1 MPELVTR
8 NYFLVT
14 EYMELIS
21 ILLLVFPFLGFL
33 IIGLLQ
39 KQMNRNVSGI
49 LGSAV
54 ICINL
59 VLSAILFWDVSGSTQ
74 TVETQLFDW
83 IKFADISIPFALTVD
98 RLSALMLMIINGVGL
113 LIHIYSIGYMKEDKG
128 VNRFFAYLN
137 LFVFFML
144 TLVLSSNY
152 LMLFIG
158 WEGVG
163 LCSYLLI
170 GFWYKDH
177 ANNDAAKKAF
187 IMNRIGDLGFL
198 LGIFLLY
205 SNFHTLNI
213 SEVLAKASVMP
224 SGDMTLFFITLCLF
238 IGATG
243 KSAQIPLFTWLPDA
257 MAGPTPVSALI
268 HAATMVTAG
277 IYLIARSSVLFVLSP
292 VTMNIIFVVGAA
304 TALIGGLVAI
314 YQNDIKKILAYSTV
328 SQLGFLFM
336 ALGLGSFSGA
346 MFHLT
351 THAFFKALLF
361 LAAGSVIHALSGEQD
376 IRNMGGLRRKIPF
389 TFALFLI
396 GTIAISGIPP
406 FAGFFSKEV
415 ILTAAYEH
423 GLDIGII
430 ATVISLM
437 TTIYMFRLL
446 FVVFF
451 KPESKAL
458 KANHHVHESPK
469 VMTYPMA
476 VLAILSMVAGFVQLP
491 KLFSETQG
499 FDNFLSPV
507 FAKAGSLAVFAEH
520 GLDVQ
525 TEWMIFLVPLL
536 IIVALIVV
544 SYKRFVNEKELKE
557 PTGLSKVLANKFYFD
572 EIYDFCVVKPIGYI
586 SDFFREFVD
595 QTIINGVVNAVGN
608 GTLFVGK
615 RLRRL
620 QTGNVGFY
628 LVIMVFSIIAILFFN
643 IIL

>member
-1 MPELVTR
+1 
-8 NYFLVT
+8 
-14 EYMELIS
+14 MELLS
-21 ILLLVFPFLGFL
+21 ILLLIFPFLGFL
-33 IIGLLQ
+33 TIGLLQ
-39 KQMNRNVSGI
+39 KRMNRNMSGV
-49 LGSAV
+49 LASAV
-54 ICINL
+54 IFINL
-59 VLSAILFWDVSGSTQ
+59 IMAGVLFSYVSSSNA
-74 TVETQLFDW
+74 TVETNLFNW
-83 IKFADISIPFALTVD
+83 IKFGDISIPFALSVD
-98 RLSALMLMIINGVGL
+98 RLSALMLLIINGVSL
-113 LIHIYSIGYMKEDKG
+113 LIHIYSIGYMKEDEG

-144 TLVLSSNY
+144 ILVLSSNY
-152 LMLFIG
+152 LCLFIG

-170 GFWYKDH
+170 GFWFKDH

-198 LGIFLLY
+198 LGIFILY
-205 SNFHTLNI
+205 STFHTLNI
-213 SEVLAKASVMP
+213 SEIAAKASLMP
-224 SGDMTLFFITLCLF
+224 SGDTTLFFITLCLF

-243 KSAQIPLFTWLPDA
+243 KSAQLPLLTWLPDA

-292 VTMNIIFVVGAA
+292 VTMNIILVVGAA
-304 TALIGGLVAI
+304 TALVGGLIAI

-361 LAAGSVIHALSGEQD
+361 LAAGSVIHALSNEQD
-376 IRNMGGLRRKIPF
+376 IRNMGGLRKKIPF
-389 TFALFLI
+389 TFALFII

-423 GLDIGII
+423 GLGMGML
-430 ATVISLM
+430 ATFISLL

-469 VMTYPMA
+469 VMLYPMA
-476 VLAILSMVAGFVQLP
+476 VLAILSIIAGFIQLP

-499 FDNFLSPV
+499 FDNFLSPI
-507 FAKAGSLAVFAEH
+507 FAKANALVPAAEH

-536 IIVALIVV
+536 IIATLILI
-544 SYKRFVNEKELKE
+544 SYKRFVNDKELTE
-557 PTGLSKVLANKFYFD
+557 ATGLSKILANKFYFD
-572 EIYDFCVVKPIGYI
+572 EIYAFLIVKPIGYM
-586 SDFFREFVD
+586 SDLFREFVD
-595 QTIINGVVNAVGN
+595 QTIINGIVNGVGN

-628 LVIMVFSIIAILFFN
+628 LTIMVLSIIAILFFN

>member
-1 MPELVTR
+1 
-8 NYFLVT
+8 
-14 EYMELIS
+14 MELIS
-21 ILLLVFPFLGFL
+21 ILLLVFPLLGFL
-33 IIGLLQ
+33 TIGLFQ
-39 KQMNRNVSGI
+39 KRMNRNLSGI
-49 LGSAV
+49 LASAF
-54 ICINL
+54 IFINL
-59 VLSAILFWDVSGSTQ
+59 VFAGILFNFVSSGNQ
-74 TVETQLFDW
+74 TVETPLFDW

-98 RLSALMLMIINGVGL
+98 RLSALMLLVVNGVGL
-113 LIHIYSIGYMKEDKG
+113 LIHIYSIGYMKEDDG
-128 VNRFFAYLN
+128 VNRFFSYLN

-144 TLVLSSNY
+144 ILVLSSNY

-198 LGIFLLY
+198 IGTFILFITFK
-205 SNFHTLNI
+205 TLSI
-213 SEVLAKASVMP
+213 SEIAAKASVMP
-224 SGDMTLFFITLCLF
+224 SGNMTLFVITLCLF

-292 VTMNIIFVVGAA
+292 VTMNIILVIGAA
-304 TALIGGLVAI
+304 TAVVGGLVAI

-328 SQLGFLFM
+328 SQLGFMFM

-376 IRNMGGLRRKIPF
+376 IRNMGGLRKKIPF
-389 TFALFLI
+389 TFALFII

-423 GLDIGII
+423 GMGMGIL
-430 ATVISLM
+430 ATVISLL
-437 TTIYMFRLL
+437 TTIYMFRLI
-446 FVVFF
+446 FVVFY
-451 KPESKAL
+451 KSESKAL

-469 VMTYPMA
+469 VMLYPMA
-476 VLAILSMVAGFVQLP
+476 LLAILSIVAGFVQMP

-499 FDNFLSPV
+499 FDNYLSPI
-507 FAKAGSLAVFAEH
+507 FAKANSLVAVSEH
-520 GLDVQ
+520 TLDVQ
-525 TEWMIFLVPLL
+525 TEWMIFSIPLL
-536 IIVALIVV
+536 IIALLVFL
-544 SYKRFVNEKELKE
+544 SYRSFVNDKELSE
-557 PTGLSKVLANKFYFD
+557 PTGLSKVLAGKFYFD
-572 EIYDFCVVKPIGYI
+572 EIYDFCIVKPLGFI
-586 SDFFREFVD
+586 SNFSREFLD
-595 QTIINGVVNAVGN
+595 QTVINGFVNAVGN
-608 GTLFVGK
+608 GTLFAGK
-615 RLRRL
+615 RLRLL

-628 LVIMVFSIIAILFFN
+628 LVIMVFSVIAILFFN

>member
-1 MPELVTR
+1 
-8 NYFLVT
+8 
-14 EYMELIS
+14 MELIS
-21 ILLLVFPFLGFL
+21 ILLLVLPLLGFL
-33 IIGLLQ
+33 TIGLLS
-39 KQMNRNVSGI
+39 KQMNRNLSGR
-49 LGSAV
+49 LASAV
-54 ICINL
+54 IFVNL
-59 VLSAILFWDVSGSTQ
+59 VFSAILFGFVASSNSTI
-74 TVETQLFDW
+74 EIPLFDW
-83 IKFADISIPFALTVD
+83 IKFADISIPFALTID

-113 LIHIYSIGYMKEDKG
+113 LIHIYSIGYMKEDEG

-137 LFVFFML
+137 LFIFFML
-144 TLVLSSNY
+144 ILVLSSNY

-170 GFWYKDH
+170 GFWFKDH

-187 IMNRIGDLGFL
+187 IINRIGDLGFL

-205 SNFHTLNI
+205 STFKTLSI
-213 SEVLAKASVMP
+213 SEIAAKASLMP
-224 SGDMTLFFITLCLF
+224 SGDMTLFFITFCLF

-292 VTMNIIFVVGAA
+292 VTMNIILVVGAT
-304 TALIGGLVAI
+304 TALVGGLIAI

-361 LAAGSVIHALSGEQD
+361 LEAGSVIHALSGEQD
-376 IRNMGGLRRKIPF
+376 IRNMGGLRKKIPF
-389 TFALFLI
+389 TFALFII

-423 GLDIGII
+423 GLGMGII

-451 KPESKAL
+451 KSESKAL

-499 FDNFLSPV
+499 FDNFLTPIFEKSN
-507 FAKAGSLAVFAEH
+507 SLVAASEH

-525 TEWMIFLVPLL
+525 TEWLVFLVPLF
-536 IIVALIVV
+536 IIAALIFI
-544 SYKRFVNEKELKE
+544 SYKRFVTEKELTE
-557 PTGLSKVLANKFYFD
+557 PTGLAKVLAGKFYFD
-572 EIYDFCVVKPIGYI
+572 EIYAFLIVKPLGFI
-586 SDFFREFVD
+586 SDLFREFVD
-595 QTIINGVVNAVGN
+595 QTIINGLVNSVGN
-608 GTLFVGK
+608 GTLFAGK

-628 LVIMVFSIIAILFFN
+628 LTIMVLSVIAILFFN

>member
-1 MPELVTR
+1 
-8 NYFLVT
+8 
-14 EYMELIS
+14 MELIS

-33 IIGLLQ
+33 TIGLLQ
-39 KQMNRNVSGI
+39 KQMNRNLSGV
-49 LGSAV
+49 LASGV
-54 ICINL
+54 IFINL
-59 VLSAILFWDVSGSTQ
+59 VLAAVLFGYVSSSNA
-74 TVETQLFDW
+74 TVETSLFDW
-83 IKFADISIPFALTVD
+83 IKFGTISIPFALTVD
-98 RLSALMLMIINGVGL
+98 RLSALMLLIINGVGL
-113 LIHIYSIGYMKEDKG
+113 LIHIYSIGYMKEDEG

-144 TLVLSSNY
+144 ILVLSSNY

-170 GFWYKDH
+170 GFWFKDH

-198 LGIFLLY
+198 LGIFILFTTF
-205 SNFHTLNI
+205 NTLNI
-213 SEVLAKASVMP
+213 SEIAAKASLLP
-224 SGDMTLFFITLCLF
+224 SGNMTLTLITMCLF
-238 IGATG
+238 IGAMG

-277 IYLIARSSVLFVLSP
+277 IYLVARSSVMFVLSP
-292 VTMNIIFVVGAA
+292 VTMNVILVVGAA
-304 TALIGGLVAI
+304 TALVGGLIAI

-361 LAAGSVIHALSGEQD
+361 LAAGSVIHALSNEQD
-376 IRNMGGLRRKIPF
+376 IRKMGGLRKKIPF
-389 TFALFLI
+389 TFALFII

-415 ILTAAYEH
+415 ILTATYEH
-423 GLDIGII
+423 GLGMGVL
-430 ATVISLM
+430 ATFISLL

-451 KPESKAL
+451 KPESKEL

-469 VMTYPMA
+469 VMLYPMA
-476 VLAILSMVAGFVQLP
+476 VLAVLSVIAGFVQLP

-507 FAKAGSLAVFAEH
+507 FAKANALVPVAEH

-525 TEWMIFLVPLL
+525 TEWMIFIVPLAF
-536 IIVALIVV
+536 IALLVLMT
-544 SYKRFVNEKELKE
+544 YKLFVNNKKLTEAK
-557 PTGLSKVLANKFYFD
+557 GLSKVLANKFYFD
-572 EIYDFCVVKPIGYI
+572 EIYDFCIVKPLGGI
-586 SDFFREFVD
+586 SNFLREFID
-595 QTIINGVVNAVGN
+595 QTIINGLVNAMGN
-608 GTLFVGK
+608 GTLFIGK
-615 RLRRL
+615 RLRRF

-643 IIL
+643 LIF

>member
-1 MPELVTR
+1 
-8 NYFLVT
+8 
-14 EYMELIS
+14 MELIS

-33 IIGLLQ
+33 TIGLFQ
-39 KQMNRNVSGI
+39 KQMNRNISGI
-49 LGSAV
+49 LASAF
-54 ICINL
+54 IFINL
-59 VLSAILFWDVSGSTQ
+59 ILSGILFWHVSFSNQ

-83 IKFADISIPFALTVD
+83 IKFADISIPFALTID
-98 RLSALMLMIINGVGL
+98 RLAALMLLIVNGVGL
-113 LIHIYSIGYMKEDKG
+113 LIHIYSIGYMKGDAG
-128 VNRFFAYLN
+128 VNRFFSYMN

-144 TLVLSSNY
+144 ILVLSSNY

-163 LCSYLLI
+163 LSSYLLI

-198 LGIFLLY
+198 IGIFIL
-205 SNFHTLNI
+205 FITFKTLSI
-213 SEVLAKASVMP
+213 SEIADKASLMP
-224 SGDMTLFFITLCLF
+224 SGDLTLMAITICLF
-238 IGATG
+238 IGAMG

-277 IYLIARSSVLFVLSP
+277 IYLVARSSVLFVLSP
-292 VTMNIIFVVGAA
+292 VTMNIILVIGAI
-304 TALIGGLVAI
+304 TALIGGLIAI

-328 SQLGFLFM
+328 SQLGFMFM

-361 LAAGSVIHALSGEQD
+361 LAAGSVIHALSNEQD
-376 IRNMGGLRRKIPF
+376 IRKMGGLRKKIPF
-389 TFALFLI
+389 TFALFII

-415 ILTAAYEH
+415 ILTAAFEH
-423 GLDIGII
+423 GMGMGML
-430 ATVISLM
+430 TTFISLL
-437 TTIYMFRLL
+437 TTIYMFRLI

-451 KPESKAL
+451 KAESKEIR
-458 KANHHVHESPK
+458 ANHHVHESPK
-469 VMTYPMA
+469 VMLYPMA
-476 VLAILSMVAGFVQLP
+476 VLAVLSIIAGFVQLP

-499 FDNFLSPV
+499 FDNYLSPV
-507 FAKAGSLAVFAEH
+507 FEKAT
-520 GLDVQ
+520 GLVSVSGTALDLR
-525 TEWMIFLVPLL
+525 TEWMIFSIPLL
-536 IIVALIVV
+536 FIALLIFL
-544 SYKRFVNEKELKE
+544 SYKRFVNEKEFIA
-557 PTGLSKVLANKFYFD
+557 PTGIQKLLSNKFYFD
-572 EIYDFCVVKPIGYI
+572 EIYDFLIVKPLGFI
-586 SDFFREFVD
+586 SAFFRGILD
-595 QTIINGVVNAVGN
+595 QTIINGFVNAVGSV
-608 GTLFVGK
+608 TLFAGK
-615 RLRRL
+615 KLRLL

-628 LVIMVFSIIAILFFN
+628 LILMVFSIIAILFFN

>member
-1 MPELVTR
+1 MQ
-8 NYFLVT
+8 
-14 EYMELIS
+14 LIS
-21 ILLLVFPFLGFL
+21 ILLLVFPLLGFL
-33 IIGLLQ
+33 TIGLFQ
-39 KQMNRNVSGI
+39 RQMNRQLSGI
-49 LGSAV
+49 LASGV
-54 ICINL
+54 IFINL
-59 VLSAILFWDVSGSTQ
+59 VLSSFLFRYITTSHQVLEVS
-74 TVETQLFDW
+74 LFDW
-83 IKFADISIPFALTVD
+83 IKFADISIPFALTID
-98 RLSALMLMIINGVGL
+98 RLSALMLMIVNGVGL
-113 LIHIYSIGYMKEDKG
+113 LIHVYSIGYMKYDES

-137 LFVFFML
+137 LFILFML
-144 TLVLSSNY
+144 ILVLGSDY

-163 LCSYLLI
+163 LSSYLLI

-177 ANNDAAKKAF
+177 ANNNAAKKAF

-198 LGIFLLY
+198 LGIFLLF
-205 SNFHTLNI
+205 STFKTLSI
-213 SEVLAKASVMP
+213 SEIAEIASLMP
-224 SGDMTLFFITLCLF
+224 SGNITLTIITLFLF
-238 IGATG
+238 VGAMG

-277 IYLIARSSVLFVLSP
+277 IYLIARSGVLFVLSP
-292 VTMNIIFVVGAA
+292 LTMNIILVVGAV
-304 TALIGGLVAI
+304 TALVGGLIAI

-376 IRNMGGLRRKIPF
+376 IRKMGGLRSKIPF
-389 TFALFLI
+389 TFALMVV

-423 GLDIGII
+423 GMAMGVF
-430 ATVISLM
+430 ATFVSLL

-451 KPESKAL
+451 KPASKDFKPA
-458 KANHHVHESPK
+458 HSVHESPK
-469 VMTYPMA
+469 VMLYPMA
-476 VLAILSMVAGFVQLP
+476 ILAILSIVAGFVQLP

-499 FDNFLSPV
+499 FDNFLTPV
-507 FAKAGSLAVFAEH
+507 FAKANGLQTVSEH
-520 GLDVQ
+520 ALSVQ
-525 TEWMIFLVPLL
+525 TEWLILL
-536 IIVALIVV
+536 IPMFIIALLVFY
-544 SYKRFVNEKELKE
+544 SYNRFVNSKELT
-557 PTGLSKVLANKFYFD
+557 PATGIQKVLADKFYFD
-572 EIYDFCVVKPIGYI
+572 DIYDFLIVKPIGFL
-586 SDFFREFVD
+586 SDFFRQTVD
-595 QTIINGVVNAVGN
+595 QSIINGFVNAVGN

-615 RLRRL
+615 RLRLL

-628 LVIMVFSIIAILFFN
+628 LVIMVFCVIAILFFN

>member
-1 MPELVTR
+1 MQ
-8 NYFLVT
+8 
-14 EYMELIS
+14 LIS
-21 ILLLVFPFLGFL
+21 ILLLVFPLLGFL
-33 IIGLLQ
+33 TIGLFQ
-39 KQMNRNVSGI
+39 RQMNRNLSGI
-49 LGSAV
+49 LASV
-54 ICINL
+54 TIFINF
-59 VLSAILFWDVSGSTQ
+59 VLAAFLFGYVTSSNQ
-74 TVETQLFDW
+74 VLEVPLFDW
-83 IKFADISIPFALTVD
+83 IKFADISIPFALTID
-98 RLSALMLMIINGVGL
+98 RLSALMLMIVNGVGL
-113 LIHIYSIGYMKEDKG
+113 LIHIYSIGYMKEDES

-137 LFVFFML
+137 LFIFFML
-144 TLVLSSNY
+144 ILVLGSDY

-163 LCSYLLI
+163 LSSYLLI
-170 GFWYKDH
+170 GFWFKDH
-177 ANNDAAKKAF
+177 ANNNAAKKAF

-198 LGIFLLY
+198 LGIFLLF
-205 SNFHTLNI
+205 STFKTLSI
-213 SEVLAKASVMP
+213 SDIASKASLMP
-224 SGDMTLFFITLCLF
+224 SGNMTLTIVTMCLF
-238 IGATG
+238 VGAMG

-292 VTMNIIFVVGAA
+292 LTMNVILVVGAV
-304 TALIGGLVAI
+304 TALVGGLIAI

-376 IRNMGGLRRKIPF
+376 IRKMGGLRSKIPF
-389 TFALFLI
+389 TFALFI
-396 GTIAISGIPP
+396 VGTIAISGIPP

-415 ILTAAYEH
+415 ILTAAFEH
-423 GLDIGII
+423 GTAMGIF
-430 ATVISLM
+430 ATCISLL

-451 KPESKAL
+451 KPAGKDFKPAHS
-458 KANHHVHESPK
+458 VHESPK
-469 VMTYPMA
+469 VMLYPMA
-476 VLAILSMVAGFVQLP
+476 VLAILSTVAGFVQLP

-499 FDNFLSPV
+499 FDNYLAPI
-507 FAKAGSLAVFAEH
+507 FAKAN
-520 GLDVQ
+520 GLVAASEPTLSVQ
-525 TEWMIFLVPLL
+525 TEWLIFILPLCVIALLVFY
-536 IIVALIVV
+536 
-544 SYKRFVNEKELKE
+544 SYNRFVNAKELT
-557 PTGLSKVLANKFYFD
+557 PATGIQKVLADKFYFD
-572 EIYDFCVVKPIGYI
+572 EIYDFLFVKPLGFL
-586 SDFFREFVD
+586 SDFFRQAVD
-595 QTIINGVVNAVGN
+595 QTIINGFVNAVGN
-608 GTLFVGK
+608 GTLFAGK

-628 LVIMVFSIIAILFFN
+628 LVIMVFSVIAILFFN

>member
-1 MPELVTR
+1 
-8 NYFLVT
+8 
-14 EYMELIS
+14 MELIS
-21 ILLLVFPFLGFL
+21 ILLLVFPLLGFL
-33 IIGLLQ
+33 TIGLFQ
-39 KQMNRNVSGI
+39 KQMNRNLSGI
-49 LGSAV
+49 LASTV
-54 ICINL
+54 ILVNL
-59 VLSAILFWDVSGSTQ
+59 IFAGILFCFVSSANE
-74 TVETQLFDW
+74 TVEIPLFDW

-113 LIHIYSIGYMKEDKG
+113 LIHIYSIGYMKEDEG
-128 VNRFFAYLN
+128 VNKFFAYLN
-137 LFVFFML
+137 LFIFFML
-144 TLVLSSNY
+144 ILVLSSNY

-187 IMNRIGDLGFL
+187 IINRIGDLGFL
-198 LGIFLLY
+198 IGVFILY
-205 SNFHTLNI
+205 STFKTLSI
-213 SEVLAKASVMP
+213 SEIAAKASLMP
-224 SGDMTLFFITLCLF
+224 SGNLPLFFITLCLF

-292 VTMNIIFVVGAA
+292 VTMNIILVVGAT
-304 TALIGGLVAI
+304 TAFVGGLIAI

-376 IRNMGGLRRKIPF
+376 IRNMGGLRKKIPF
-389 TFALFLI
+389 TFALFII
-396 GTIAISGIPP
+396 GSIAISGIPP

-415 ILTAAYEH
+415 ILTAAYER
-423 GLDIGII
+423 GLGMGVL
-430 ATVISLM
+430 ATVISLL

-451 KPESKAL
+451 KPESKSL

-469 VMTYPMA
+469 VMLYPMA
-476 VLAILSMVAGFVQLP
+476 VLAILSVVAGFVQLP

-499 FDNFLSPV
+499 FDNFLAPV
-507 FAKAGSLAVFAEH
+507 FEKATTLIPVAEH

-525 TEWMIFLVPLL
+525 TEWMIFIVPLL
-536 IIVALIVV
+536 FIALFILMT
-544 SYKRFVNEKELKE
+544 YKLFVNDKELAEAKGF
-557 PTGLSKVLANKFYFD
+557 PKLLANKFYFD
-572 EIYDFCVVKPIGYI
+572 EIYDFLIVKPLGFI
-586 SDFFREFVD
+586 SDLLREFVD
-595 QTIINGVVNAVGN
+595 QTIINGLVNAVGN

-615 RLRRL
+615 RLRLL

-628 LVIMVFSIIAILFFN
+628 LVIMVFSVIAILFFN
-643 IIL
+643 LIF